1 MCGVCINRR
10 GPSPPNPPN
19 GLSRE
24 TMTPP
29 PLLDDVTE
37 RLSNL
42 NMSPSQLQHQ
52 MMQMQQMHMQ
62 QGQSQMPHMMQQ
74 LAPSIV
80 KNQQLNQMTQAH
92 HQQQHFQQQ
101 SMMMQSQVII
111 SPLSCLPLHTSTR
124 LPPPTPATPSLGTAC
139 HKFLSEVRYV
149 AIVKVCQCTQ
159 GQGMLR

>member
-1 MCGVCINRR
+1 
-10 GPSPPNPPN
+10 
-19 GLSRE
+19 
-24 TMTPP
+24 MTPP

-62 QGQSQMPHMMQQ
+62 QGQMPHMMQQ

-80 KNQQLNQMTQAH
+80 KSQQLNQMTQAH

-101 SMMMQSQVII
+101 NMMMQNQVI
-111 SPLSCLPLHTSTR
+111 SPLSCLAFHTSTR
-124 LPPPTPATPSLGTAC
+124 LPPPPRPSVQPAP
-139 HKFLSEVRYV
+139 
-149 AIVKVCQCTQ
+149 KVC
-159 GQGMLR
+159 